1 MGILIIMV
9 IIIIKNNTS
18 ISIIKEPILTV
29 LDYSIS
35 LGAQTAVA
43 IDLLVS
49 ALGSFFVFS
58 QSLPFLSG
66 VTKSQVVSSELG
78 VVWREGSSF

>member
-58 QSLPFLSG
+58 QWLPFLSG
-66 VTKSQVVSSELG
+66 VTKSQVISSELG